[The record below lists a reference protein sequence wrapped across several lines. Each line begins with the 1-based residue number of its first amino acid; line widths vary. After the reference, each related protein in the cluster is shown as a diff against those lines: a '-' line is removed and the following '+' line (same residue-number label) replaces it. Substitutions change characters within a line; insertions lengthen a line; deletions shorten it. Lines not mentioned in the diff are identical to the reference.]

1 MQNGERCHNLLSVT
15 EAANHNREKSN
26 ILSGRWFFEPESSL
40 KDKLIGYGM
49 QNEDSAL
56 CP

>member
-15 EAANHNREKSN
+15 KAANHNREKSN

-49 QNEDSAL
+49 QNEDSV

>member
-26 ILSGRWFFEPESSL
+26 ILSGRWFFELSL
-40 KDKLIGYGM
+40 KDKLIGCGM
-49 QNEDSAL
+49 QNEDSV